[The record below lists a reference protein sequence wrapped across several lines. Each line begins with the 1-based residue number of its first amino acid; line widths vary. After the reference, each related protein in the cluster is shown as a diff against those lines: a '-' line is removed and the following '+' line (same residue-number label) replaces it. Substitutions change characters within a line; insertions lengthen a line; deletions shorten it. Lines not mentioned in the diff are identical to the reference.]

1 MTNLIDTKAQ
11 LSNNPIDHYIMD
23 HTFRPTSEQ
32 IELIE
37 YTRSLPGRILFFY
50 CLFYVILNFH
60 LNLIRKICFN
70 DWFS

>member
-1 MTNLIDTKAQ
+1 MTDLIDIKAH

-32 IELIE
+32 NELIE
-37 YTRSLPGRILFFY
+37 YTRSLPGRILFFIIY
-50 CLFYVILNFH
+50 FNFH
-60 LNLIRKICFN
+60 LNIIRKICFN